1 MEGTSQD
8 QSHNVITIEH
18 AIVSRIF
25 MACKEQHSWRNVLVG
40 GFETGSRPSRKCKSM
55 QILWVNN
62 LCFFFPSCLFQ
73 NRPTEFKDT
82 RNILH
87 TVSLPAFA
95 MFLQDPSSHYVGHL
109 LLANHFGTPTLTS
122 CECSFQPCDDAM
134 AASAP
139 VLYPLLNGRGE
150 FQISRSKIRFFKLFR
165 VQQLQHNLHRI
176 CTRLNVFV

>member
-1 MEGTSQD
+1 MFSPNITTKISTKNMMGGTSQD

-25 MACKEQHSWRNVLVG
+25 MACKEHSWRNVLVG

-55 QILWVNN
+55 QILWVKNI
-62 LCFFFPSCLFQ
+62 CFFPSCLFQ

-95 MFLQDPSSHYVGHL
+95 MFLQDPSRHYVGHL
-109 LLANHFGTPTLTS
+109 RHWQIILGLL
-122 CECSFQPCDDAM
+122 
-134 AASAP
+134 
-139 VLYPLLNGRGE
+139 PLLWMQLSALRWCYGRKCACAISVVE
-150 FQISRSKIRFFKLFR
+150 WQRRIPDFKIQDSIFQ
-165 VQQLQHNLHRI
+165 V
-176 CTRLNVFV
+176 V

>member
-25 MACKEQHSWRNVLVG
+25 MACKEHSWRNVLVG

-62 LCFFFPSCLFQ
+62 LWFFFPSCLFQ

-95 MFLQDPSSHYVGHL
+95 MFLQDPSSHYVGHFWDFYPYIL
-109 LLANHFGTPTLTS
+109 WMEL
-122 CECSFQPCDDAM
+122 
-134 AASAP
+134 SA
-139 VLYPLLNGRGE
+139 LRWCYGRKCTCAISVVE
-150 FQISRSKIRFFKLFR
+150 WQRRIPDFKIQDSIFQIFQ
-165 VQQLQHNLHRI
+165 V
-176 CTRLNVFV
+176 V

>member
-1 MEGTSQD
+1 M
-8 QSHNVITIEH
+8 QS
-18 AIVSRIF
+18 
-25 MACKEQHSWRNVLVG
+25 CQGYSWRAKNNILEEMSWSVALRRAQDRL
-40 GFETGSRPSRKCKSM
+40 ENANPCKSFES
-55 QILWVNN
+55 IISV
-62 LCFFFPSCLFQ
+62 FFPSCLFQ

>member
-62 LCFFFPSCLFQ
+62 LCFFSHHVCSRLGPRSSKTQ
-73 NRPTEFKDT
+73 ETYY
-82 RNILH
+82 

-122 CECSFQPCDDAM
+122 CGCSFQPCDDAM